1 MMQAGSQTT
10 WVSGAAVTE
19 EKDEITR
26 REWTIY
32 PILHTMLSARKKGL
46 AAHV

>member
-1 MMQAGSQTT
+1 MQTGSQTT
-10 WVSGAAVTE
+10 RHSGAAVTE
-19 EKDEITR
+19 EKDELTR
-26 REWTIY
+26 RVRTIY